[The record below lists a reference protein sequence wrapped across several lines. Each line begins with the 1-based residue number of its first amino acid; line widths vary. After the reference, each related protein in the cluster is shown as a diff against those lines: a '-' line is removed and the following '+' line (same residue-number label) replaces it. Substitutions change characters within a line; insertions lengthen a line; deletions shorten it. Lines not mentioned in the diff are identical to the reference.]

1 MPDLLH
7 AFECSTTISHEDP
20 LVRDHRVHGVRIL
33 PGVVFLDLVLR
44 ALKAQGFDTPSIE
57 LRNVLF
63 SEPIATTE
71 QFDRRVRLRFV
82 PQDAE
87 ARHWRVTAESSPV
100 PSGSDGPAGV
110 GVVEN
115 FRCEFQV
122 TREPFEGRLDVDA
135 LLKQATRTTDVDDA
149 YVYARGA
156 AIEHLEFMKGQGQL
170 YFHEG
175 GVLAA
180 LQLSRPAREHLED
193 FLLHPVLLDSSTLLP
208 FLFMQQ
214 RPELAL
220 QPFIPIHIE
229 SFRAVRAL
237 GERVFVHV
245 RESSTG
251 LVADDLFHSDIDFY
265 SREGQRLAS
274 LRKLS
279 TKRIRSEALISRLRR
294 PEGEARAPEPRAA
307 PAAPAT
313 AASDAPILDYLRGL
327 LASELSVA
335 PESLDETENFYSQGL
350 DSTHLLRVVRRLEQ
364 DLACKL
370 YPTLLFEHST
380 LRELADYL
388 SRHHAQGVAG
398 LAPRQPPAGR
408 AETPAPVRHEVL
420 VPAAPSPRTRL
431 DEPIA
436 IIGLAGRYP
445 QAADL
450 DAFWDNLQAGRDCI
464 TEVPKERWNHDR
476 WFDPNGKRP
485 GTTQGKWG
493 GFLQGIDQF
502 DARLFNLSPREVEL
516 MDPQERLFLETAW
529 QALEDSGQPG
539 GALRGQRVGVFVG
552 VMWGQYAL
560 LGLEETLKGH
570 PVAPSSFA
578 SSIAN
583 RVSYFFDFRGPSL
596 SLDTM
601 CSSSLTA
608 LHLARESLLRGE
620 CEQALVGGVNLMLH
634 PSKYVF
640 LSEHRML
647 SSDGRCRAF
656 GEGGSGYVPGE
667 GVGAV
672 LLKPLSRAEA
682 DGDFIHGVIRTTAVN
697 HGGRSNGYTVPDP
710 DVHAT
715 LISEALE
722 RSGVEPGTV
731 GYIEAHGT
739 GTSLGD
745 PIEISGLGK
754 AFRGRTAPEWSCA
767 IGSVKSNVGHLEA
780 AAGIAGIT
788 KVLLQLRHRKLAPS
802 LHARQLNPFIDFA
815 STPFRVQ
822 QELSD
827 WPAPTTLAGQP
838 APRRAGLSSFGAGG
852 ANAHVILEEYVAPR
866 ADAPPPERPRLV
878 VLSALK
884 EDRLRP
890 YAERLLRV
898 LDRQAAPGG
907 TAPRASLSQIAY
919 SSQIRGEPMPARL
932 AFVASS
938 LEALRVQLRSYL
950 EGTSLPADCFQGT
963 GRAAPSTA
971 SLSARGTE
979 APALRELA
987 ARWVEGQDVDWST
1000 LHPEGRPRRHP
1011 LPTYPFAW
1019 RSYWLPRTEHV
1030 ATSGGAPR
1038 RLHPL
1043 LGLNTSTFAAVRFST
1058 AFSATEPLLADHRVR
1073 GQPVLP
1079 GVVCLEM
1086 ALAAARLAGAGPVHG
1101 LRDITW
1107 ASPGVPSSDTATL
1120 DVSLE
1125 LQQEGEHLGFRL
1137 VGATGQLHAQG
1148 RLSRKESSG
1157 QRESRPAP
1165 GDIQARCPRLL
1176 SAEDC
1181 YRLLASRG
1189 LEYGE
1194 SLRPI
1199 RALHVGHDEAL
1210 AALHL
1215 PTAPAPVDVTLPPGL
1230 LDGALQAVIGL
1241 LAQEPEGGVA
1251 AAERTWL
1258 PFSLTA
1264 VHLHRPLPPEC
1275 FVHVTR
1281 KARRKDVE
1289 TFELCLLDGA
1299 GTVLVRMEDF
1309 AIREVRGPAREHLRV
1324 LGEAWVPEPL
1334 ERTSNEATGALLLF
1348 DHDTVLRDG
1357 LRGGTPRP
1365 VILVK
1370 PGTGFRSL
1378 GDGVYEIAPARTE
1391 DATLLLQA
1399 LRQEGR
1405 VPTAVIHAWTALHG
1419 SGPDQQSLEQVLEQG
1434 LQALISFTRTWLQSR
1449 PVPSLQLLCVEAG
1462 DETSSPHA
1470 ALSGFCKTI
1479 NREHGALRYRV
1490 VRLGDGVTRPAWELL
1505 LQELSLP
1512 HAADDLIRLDRTGRA
1527 RLRMQRLSLPD
1538 ADSTPLLR
1546 HRGVYLITGGRGGL
1560 GLLFARFLAQRFQAR
1575 LVLAGRAPEDA
1586 AVRDQLQTLAADG
1599 AEAVYLRAD
1608 VSRED
1613 EAQALVNATVS
1624 RFGALHGVIHSAGV
1638 LRDAMVAHKRP
1649 EDVTEVLR
1657 PKVHGALHLDL
1668 ATRQLPLDFFVL
1680 FSSLAGVIGN
1690 VGQCDYAFAN
1700 RYLDQLARRR
1710 AAQVARGQRHGRSL
1724 SIAWPLWRE
1733 GGMRVD
1739 AQVEQHL
1746 LRTLGMKPLGT
1757 RAGLDFFV
1765 RALHATEPVMAVVEG
1780 DLAAIDEAFALI
1792 QAPASAPLPPSS
1804 EAAPADMEAVLA
1816 TVAEVL
1822 RVDPAEVDPDASLED
1837 HGFDPT
1843 TLAVLSTRLGERMG
1857 RALSSRQLAEHASV
1871 RALCQTLA
1879 AVALPR
1885 PSVPAPAAPPSPRSE
1900 PQPVAPNGLLRDRV
1914 RAQVMGTAASILKM
1928 DVGDVDPDTDLRD
1941 FGFDSI
1947 SMTQLANRLRE
1958 QLGVDLTAAML
1969 FEHDRLG
1976 ALVEHLLATHREA
1989 LSARFPEERAPPS
2002 KPSVEVTA
2010 APEPPKPQPP
2020 ARTAPPKSVAGSS
2033 EPIAIIG
2040 MGGLFAQSPELG
2052 AFWRNLEQ
2060 GRDLIAE
2067 IPPER
2072 WDWRALEGNP
2082 LTEPNRTRVRWGS
2095 FIDPVEH
2102 FDAAFFRIT
2111 PREAALMDPQHRLFL
2126 QLAWNTLED
2135 AGYRPSSLAGSDTG
2149 VFVGIGTTDYHDL
2162 LRDFGIAADAHT
2174 ATGKAHS
2181 VLPNRLSFLLD
2192 LHGPSLPVETA
2203 CSSSLVAIHHAV
2215 QALRSGQC
2223 TLALV
2228 GGVNLLLSPQ
2238 LYFAFSRA
2246 GMLSEDGRCKTFDAS
2261 ANGYVRGEGLGAL
2274 LLKPLS
2280 RAEADGDTIHA
2291 VIRGTAINH
2300 GGRAQALTAPNPKS
2314 QADLLVAAYEDA
2326 RVDPATV
2333 GYIEAHGTGTSLGD
2347 PIEISGLRMAFERL
2361 YPRWQR
2367 PPPSRPHCA
2376 LGSVKTNIGHLETA
2390 AGIAGVLKV
2399 ALALRHRTLPAS
2411 LHFQQPNPQ
2420 LRLEGGPFYVNATT
2434 RPWPAPLD
2442 DAGVEGLRRA
2452 GVSSFGFG
2460 GTNAH
2465 VVLEEYRAAP
2475 RPPRTATRPQLVVLS
2490 ARDPALL
2497 RTTAER
2503 LREALRNPAA
2513 PHLEDL
2519 AYTLTV
2525 GREVLDERLATVV
2538 RDLDELAARLDGW
2551 LGRGTAEHVHVG
2563 SADGARLHES
2573 LLGGAAGAAF
2583 LEALFTGGE
2592 LDRLARLWVSGATSD
2607 LSRLYPL
2614 PSRRVSLPG
2623 SPFAQTRHWLLP
2635 GPADRLYVTGAATA
2649 PIAVPETAAP
2659 RDATPL
2665 EADGTWRGAL
2675 QFLTQALATTARL
2688 DPATLRPTAD
2698 FESYGMNSILIAE
2711 LHQKLEAAFGKLPI
2725 TLFFKYKNLADL
2737 AAYLGQE
2744 HGAQL
2749 QRLTRQAP
2757 GPSAT
2762 TAPPPEGP
2770 PPPAARVGPPEQ
2782 RPRSSPMPRDSVADG
2797 DIAIIGM
2804 SGRYP
2809 QAEDLEHYWRNL
2821 ETGKD
2826 CIEEIP
2832 TERWDYRPLFDA
2844 TRQEPGSIYAKWGG
2858 FLDRVDR
2865 FDAAFFQISPLI
2877 ARYMDPQERLFLE
2890 TAWAC
2895 MEDAGYTRAGL
2906 AKADAGDQRAP
2917 VGVFVGAT
2925 YNEYALFGAQ
2935 EWSRGHR
2942 IPFSTQSFSIA
2953 NRVSYALNLS
2963 GPSLTL
2969 DTACSSSLNAIHL
2982 ACESLRSGAC
2992 EVALAGG
2999 VNLSLHPS
3007 KYVML
3012 CANRFASSDGRCR
3025 SFAAGGDGYVPGE
3038 GVGAVLLKPLAMALR
3053 DGDTIHAVI
3062 KGSAHNHDGKTHG
3075 YTVPNPVA
3083 QTEVISTA
3091 LRRAGVDA
3099 RTLGYVEA
3107 HGTGTSLGDPIEV
3120 TGLTDAFRSHTPDR
3134 GFCAIGSVKAS
3145 IGHLES
3151 AAGIA
3156 QLHKVLLQMRHRRLA
3171 PTLIHGGQ
3179 LNPHIDFA
3187 STPFRVQREATPWHS
3202 RPGEPLRAGI
3212 SSFGAGG
3219 VNVHLVVESWE
3230 GPALRSFP
3238 LPARPQVLVLSAR
3251 TPERLRVQA
3260 RRLLDWLEA
3269 RPDWGLGE
3277 FEALAFTL
3285 QQGREAMSARLA
3297 FVASDLVITRERLRV
3312 YVAHAED
3319 SVALRAQGLFTATL
3333 SPSHVADAAPPE
3345 SELLALVAR
3354 HEHATLARTWAEG
3367 TPWPWRALYREH
3379 PPRRLRLPTY
3389 PFAGERHWIESSGP
3403 APTPPPPGAPPA
3415 PTSPEPRHRQS
3426 MREQLAH
3433 APQAERH
3440 ALLISLLGEAVARVL
3455 AYAPSTQPSPEEG
3468 FFDLGM
3474 ESVQATQLVEHLEGE
3489 LGIDL
3494 YPTLAFDHPTL
3505 RALADF
3511 LLERLPAV
3519 AEAPA
3524 ARRAEAPA
3532 EVVLARQEWRDAPCT
3547 ESPGRAPRGVLLV
3560 GGSEAHARAFREH
3573 LHAQGVEVPVVG
3585 ARLGQRFDAT
3595 GAEPEFDPA
3604 DARQVQQLLAA
3615 LSGRG
3620 LQPSHVFHLGALD
3633 ADFGKDPTLGFAQL
3647 LGIAQGMLA
3656 HTSDGAMRLGYLHAT
3671 VDGTHRP
3678 AHAALGG
3685 FCRALGLEAPRLGFQ
3700 TLALGPES
3708 SAPSEVA
3715 RLALANS
3722 GQDDVEIR
3730 YVADRRQVRE
3740 LVEPPHAPPR
3750 PSPLRQGGAYLLT
3763 GGAGGLGLLLAEHL
3777 VRTVQA
3783 RIALMGRGELD
3794 EARRLRLEALR
3805 GTGAQV
3811 FYIRAD
3817 VSDRDSAAR
3826 GLLEA
3831 CERLG
3836 TVHGIIHAAGATRDS
3851 LVAAKD
3857 PAQWA
3862 AVLGPKVHGTLHL
3875 DEASRHLPLDFFALF
3890 SSTAAITG
3898 NVGQSDYAFANAF
3911 LDAFAE
3917 EREARRAR
3925 GERRGRTV
3933 SFNWPLWAEG
3943 GMRVD
3948 ASTLRFMERRGGLT
3962 PLPTA
3967 LGLSVFE
3974 AGLAQDDC
3982 QRVVFH
3988 GARDVLVQRFG
3999 IRAKAVVPEAAP
4011 PSPPPAPAAGP
4022 RSSAPTPEGREPIAI
4037 IGMACRFPG
4046 GCDSPEALWRFL
4058 MEGGDAIV
4066 DVPRERW
4073 DPEAFFNADP
4083 DAAGRVYVRQ
4093 AGFLKEAP
4101 ALFDARL
4108 FGISP
4113 REAIDMDPQQ
4123 RLLLE
4128 VSWEALE
4135 RAGLAPDS
4143 LAGSPVGVFVGMGS
4157 AEYGLLPRAAGQFS
4171 AYSATGLAANIASGR
4186 ISHRLGLQ
4194 GPALTVDTACSSSL
4208 MAVHLA
4214 CDSLLRGESTVAL
4227 AGGVNL
4233 MLSPY
4238 TFVSLSRL
4246 RALAPDGRCKT
4257 FDASADGYGRAEG
4270 GGMIVLKRLADARRD
4285 GDPVL
4290 AVLLGSAANHDG
4302 ASSGLT
4308 VPNGLAQQALLRK
4321 ALESA
4326 HLEPQRISY
4335 VEAHGTGTSLGD
4347 PIEMQALGTVYGQR
4361 PASAEAFT
4369 VGAVKAHLGHL
4380 EAAAGIAGLIK
4391 TVLCLQHR
4399 TIPKQ
4404 PHLHQLNPHIRLER
4418 MRARLA
4424 WDTLRWDGE
4433 GRAAGV
4439 SAFGFSGT
4447 NVHVIVAEPP
4457 APPAPVASP
4466 PRPVHLL
4473 PLSARDDA
4481 ALRAQARAWREYLSR
4496 EPEHLLGAA
4505 CTAAVAARSH
4515 LEHRAAVVASDG
4527 AGLAAGLLALAEG
4540 HGAGGLL
4547 RGVVEQ
4553 AAIPRLALAIP
4564 HAGDLRATV
4573 AALSPVEPVFAAAFD
4588 ACGAVV
4594 AELSGGS
4601 PRMLE
4606 APEVT
4611 TFRARYA
4618 LLKLL
4623 GHWGYQPDALLA
4635 DGLGLYLAACEAG
4648 VLELRDALRCLL
4660 RDLGGLGAFTL
4671 EPGQLT
4677 EPRLRLLHTR
4687 TDALID
4693 ARKAARAD
4701 TWTQPALATG
4711 DWEAAL
4717 AGLASTERRIIV
4729 ALGDT
4734 ERPWLR
4740 ATSDEAPWRTLLD
4753 CVADLYTRGLAPARR
4768 PFTEGRARP
4777 ERPPPTYPFQRKPYW
4792 LPTLPVEVAPIGT
4805 DASGPPVFDG
4815 TPLHSPRRERE
4826 FAYRISY
4833 ARLPELADNHG
4844 VAHVGHLQELLTRAI
4859 RQHLDFTSF
4868 ALRDVR
4874 YLVALHV
4881 DPHEEREV
4889 RLGVEPLEGGRA
4901 RLLLHGRVDERGP
4914 WTLHAQAVLEHAAS
4928 TPDASGALPSLEQA
4942 TRWDGDTFY
4951 RRLEALSFDLGE
4963 SVKWVDAVDF
4973 REGEALARFRPRP
4986 RAEQPSHALGF
4997 HPGILDAC
5005 AQLFAVAGAAHLDER
5020 MRFMV
5025 VGWESFQLHH
5035 APASDTLLC
5044 HITFPE
5050 PPDANGNITGH
5061 FRLLDEA
5068 NRLVAEAR
5076 GHRLRLLSAER
5087 VAALEKAL
5095 QDTPRP
5101 QGPRSHEVRDAA
5113 AQHAAVVA
5121 FLTGRAAH
5129 HLQMEQ
5135 DAVTPHVPLR
5145 DLGLDSITGLSLRR
5159 DIEETL
5165 SLRVP
5170 AELLLEGPSIDNLT
5184 RALLRDLAP
5193 AERAPDAVP
5202 PATAPH
5208 SWFSHVVR
5216 RPRPRVRL
5224 FCFPYGG
5231 GGASLYLD
5239 WARLLPE
5246 HIEVWP
5252 IQLPGRETRIHEPPL
5267 HRLEDLLPQLE
5278 SALRPHLDLP
5288 FAFYGHSL
5296 GALLAYLLASRLRA
5310 RGLPQPEHLLVGGAS
5325 APFLSPGPFLEG
5337 LQQRF
5342 RAAGFQGVPD
5352 PGTREPLGPLLD
5364 IAMNTAEGRV
5374 MAGRDTDFARALLP
5388 MMLADL
5394 KLMEGYRYQP
5404 EAPFAF
5410 PITVMHGASDDRI
5423 TAEASSAWRA
5433 LTQGAFH
5440 QHVTPGD
5447 HFFLRPN
5454 QAQAWLLQRIASA
5467 LPPLLPTQASPL
5479 SA

>member
-1 MPDLLH
+1 MPDLIH
-7 AFECSTTISHEDP
+7 EFECSTTISHDDP

-44 ALKAQGFDTPSIE
+44 ALKAQGFDTATVE
-57 LRNVLF
+57 LRDVLF

-71 QFDRRVRLRFV
+71 DFDRRVRLRFR
-82 PQDAE
+82 PQDAKG
-87 ARHWRVTAESSPV
+87 RHWRVTAESSPL
-100 PSGSDGPAGV
+100 PSSGEEDASAPEFA
-110 GVVEN
+110 EN
-115 FRCEFQV
+115 FRCEVQFP
-122 TREPFEGRLDVDA
+122 REPLEGRLDVDA
-135 LLKQATRTTDVDDA
+135 LMKQATRTADVDDA
-149 YVYARGA
+149 YVYARDA
-156 AIEHLEFMKGQGQL
+156 AIEHLEFMKGQGRL

-180 LQLSRPAREHLED
+180 LHLSKPAREHLED

-229 SFRAVRAL
+229 SFRAARSL

-245 RESSTG
+245 REASTG
-251 LVADDLFHSDIDFY
+251 LVAGDLFHSDIDFY
-265 SREGQRLAS
+265 SPEGHRLAS
-274 LRKLS
+274 LHKLS

-294 PEGEARAPEPRAA
+294 SEGEARATQPRAV
-307 PAAPAT
+307 PAAPSRG
-313 AASDAPILDYLRGL
+313 ASASFVLDYLRDL

-335 PESLDETENFYSQGL
+335 PESLDDAENFYSQGL

-364 DLACKL
+364 DLERKL

-388 SRHHAQGVAG
+388 SRHHAEGVSG
-398 LAPRQPPAGR
+398 LGSRQPPPRSPPEPSPSR
-408 AETPAPVRHEVL
+408 ATPPAP
-420 VPAAPSPRTRL
+420 RTHL

-436 IIGLAGRYP
+436 IVGLAGRYP
-445 QAADL
+445 QAGDL

-464 TEVPKERWNHDR
+464 TEVPKERWNHER
-476 WFDPNGKRP
+476 WFDPTASRP

-502 DARLFNLSPREVEL
+502 DARLFNLSPREAEL

-529 QALEDSGQPG
+529 QVLEDAGQG
-539 GALRGQRVGVFVG
+539 GRTLRGQRVGVFVG

-620 CEQALVGGVNLMLH
+620 CDHALVGGVNLMLH

-640 LSEHRML
+640 LSEHHML
-647 SSDGRCRAF
+647 ASDGRCRAF

-667 GVGAV
+667 GVGAI

-682 DGDFIHGVIRTTAVN
+682 DGDFIHGVIRTSVVN

-754 AFRGRTAPEWSCA
+754 AFLGRTAPGWKCA
-767 IGSVKSNVGHLEA
+767 IGSVKSNIGHLEA
-780 AAGIAGIT
+780 AAGIASIS
-788 KVLLQLRHRKLAPS
+788 KVLLQLRHRKLVPS
-802 LHARQLNPFIDFA
+802 LHARHLNPFIDFA
-815 STPFRVQ
+815 ASPFQVQ
-822 QELSD
+822 QALGD
-827 WPAPTTLAGQP
+827 WPEPTTLAGQP
-838 APRRAGLSSFGAGG
+838 APRRAGVSSFGAGG
-852 ANAHVILEEYVAPR
+852 ANAHVILEEYVPSR
-866 ADAPPPERPRLV
+866 PDAPMPERPRLV
-878 VLSALK
+878 VLSAPK

-890 YAERLLRV
+890 QAERLLRL
-898 LDRQAAPGG
+898 LDRQAAPGN
-907 TAPRASLSQIAY
+907 TAARASLGRIAY
-919 SSQIRGEPMPARL
+919 SSQMRGEPMAARL
-932 AFVASS
+932 AFVSS
-938 LEALRVQLRSYL
+938 DLEVLRGQLRRYL
-950 EGTSLPADCFQGT
+950 EGPALPEDCFQATVRPGS
-963 GRAAPSTA
+963 PSGA
-971 SLSARGTE
+971 LSARGTD

-987 ARWVEGQDVDWST
+987 ARWVEGQDVDWAT

-1011 LPTYPFAW
+1011 LPTHPFAW
-1019 RSYWLPRTEHV
+1019 RSYWLPRTEPV
-1030 ATSGGAPR
+1030 ATSTGSSSRP
-1038 RLHPL
+1038 HPL
-1043 LGLNTSTFAAVRFST
+1043 LERNTSTLATVRFST
-1058 AFSATEPLLADHRVR
+1058 TFSATEPLLADHRVR
-1073 GQPVLP
+1073 GQAVLP

-1086 ALAAARLAGAGPVHG
+1086 ALAAARLAGATSVHA

-1107 ASPGVPSSDTATL
+1107 ASPGVPSPERATL

-1125 LQQEGEHLGFRL
+1125 LQVEGEHLGFRL
-1137 VGATGQLHAQG
+1137 VGTDGTLHAQG
-1148 RLSRKESSG
+1148 RLSSG
-1157 QRESRPAP
+1157 EAPRPPEALQVP
-1165 GDIQARCPRLL
+1165 GEVQARCSHLL
-1176 SAEDC
+1176 SSEAC
-1181 YRLLASRG
+1181 YRLLAARG

-1194 SLRPI
+1194 SLRPLLS
-1199 RALHVGHDEAL
+1199 LHVGRDEAL
-1210 AALHL
+1210 AALRL
-1215 PTAPAPVDVTLPPGL
+1215 PGPHPAPGDVTLPPGL

-1241 LAQEPEGGVA
+1241 LAQEPEEGA
-1251 AAERTWL
+1251 STSDRTWL
-1258 PFSLTA
+1258 PFSLGA

-1289 TFELCLLDGA
+1289 TFELCLLDSA
-1299 GTVLVRMEDF
+1299 GTLLVRLEDF
-1309 AIREVRGPAREHLRV
+1309 AIREVRGPARESLRV
-1324 LGEAWVPEPL
+1324 LGEAWMPEPL
-1334 ERTSNEATGALLLF
+1334 ERASSEPTGALLLF
-1348 DHDTVLRDG
+1348 DRDTLLRDA
-1357 LRGGTPRP
+1357 LRGRLQGP
-1365 VILVK
+1365 VILAR
-1370 PGTGFRSL
+1370 PGMGFRSL
-1378 GDGVYEIAPARTE
+1378 GDDVYELAPGRPE
-1391 DATLLLQA
+1391 DVERLLQS

-1405 VPTAVIHAWTALHG
+1405 VPTAAIHAWTGQRLAG
-1419 SGPDQQSLEQVLEQG
+1419 AEPQSLEEALEQG
-1434 LQALISFTRTWLQSR
+1434 LHSLISFTRVWLKAR
-1449 PVPSLQLLCVEAG
+1449 PVAPLQLLCLESG

-1479 NREHGALRYRV
+1479 NHEHAALRYRV
-1490 VRLGDGVTRPAWELL
+1490 VRLDERSARPAADLL
-1505 LQELSLP
+1505 LQELARP
-1512 HAADDLIRLDRTGRA
+1512 TAPDDEVHLGPTGRA
-1527 RLRMQRLSLPD
+1527 RLRMQRRVLPESD
-1538 ADSTPLLR
+1538 TTPLLR
-1546 HRGVYLITGGRGGL
+1546 ERGVYLITGGRGGL

-1575 LVLAGRAPEDA
+1575 LVLVGRAPEDA
-1586 AVRDQLQTLAADG
+1586 AVREQLQSLTAHG
-1599 AEAVYLRAD
+1599 AQAVYLRAD
-1608 VSRED
+1608 VSRGD
-1613 EAQALVNATVS
+1613 EVEALVQQTVG
-1624 RFGALHGVIHSAGV
+1624 RFGTLHGVIHSAGV
-1638 LRDAMVAHKRP
+1638 LRDAMVAQKRP

-1657 PKVHGALHLDL
+1657 PKVHGALHLDH
-1668 ATRQLPLDFFVL
+1668 ATRHLPLDFFVL
-1680 FSSLAGVIGN
+1680 FSSLAGIIGN

-1700 RYLDQLARRR
+1700 RYLDRLARRR
-1710 AAQVARGQRHGRSL
+1710 SAQVLQGQRHGRSL

-1739 AQVEQHL
+1739 AHVEQHL
-1746 LRTLGMKPLGT
+1746 LRTLGMKPLST
-1757 RAGLDFFV
+1757 QAGLDFFV
-1765 RALHATEPVMAVVEG
+1765 RALHSTEPVLAVVEG
-1780 DLAAIDEAFALI
+1780 DVTAIDEAFQVL
-1792 QAPASAPLPPSS
+1792 QAPAASPPPTPSRT
-1804 EAAPADMEAVLA
+1804 AAPAAMDEVVSTIAAVLG
-1816 TVAEVL
+1816 VAPS
-1822 RVDPAEVDPDASLED
+1822 DVDPDASLED
-1837 HGFDPT
+1837 HGFEPT
-1843 TLAVLSTRLGERMG
+1843 TLTVLGTRLAERLG
-1857 RALSSRQLAEHASV
+1857 RTLSARHLAEHTSV

-1879 AVALPR
+1879 AEAPPHTAAR
-1885 PSVPAPAAPPSPRSE
+1885 PVPPAPPVPPGAASG
-1900 PQPVAPNGLLRDRV
+1900 QPVRPTGVTHGRLRDRV
-1914 RAQVMGTAASILKM
+1914 RTRVVETAASILKM
-1928 DVGDVDPDTDLRD
+1928 DVADVDPDTDLRD

-1947 SMTQLANRLRE
+1947 SMTQLANRLRD
-1958 QLGVDLTAAML
+1958 QLHVDLTAAML

-1976 ALVEHLLATHREA
+1976 ALVEHLLATHHEA
-1989 LSARFPEERAPPS
+1989 LSTRFPDESPAPAPAAVPS
-2002 KPSVEVTA
+2002 IPEQA
-2010 APEPPKPQPP
+2010 ARRPTPRPTPPN
-2020 ARTAPPKSVAGSS
+2020 AGLVAS

-2040 MGGLFAQSPELG
+2040 MGGHFAHSPDLG
-2052 AFWRNLEQ
+2052 TFWRNLEQ
-2060 GRDLIAE
+2060 GRDLIEE
-2067 IPPER
+2067 IPPTR
-2072 WDWRALEGNP
+2072 WDWRALAGNP
-2082 LTEPNRTRVRWGS
+2082 LTEPNRTHIKWGS
-2095 FIDPVEH
+2095 FIDEVEH

-2126 QLAWNTLED
+2126 QLAWNTVED
-2135 AGYRPSSLAGSDTG
+2135 AGYRPSSLAGSKTG

-2162 LRDFGIAADAHT
+2162 LRDSGVAADAHT

-2238 LYFAFSRA
+2238 LYFGFSRA

-2300 GGRAQALTAPNPKS
+2300 GGRAQALTAPNPRS

-2326 RVDPATV
+2326 QVDPATV

-2347 PIEISGLRMAFERL
+2347 PIEVMGLRTAFERL
-2361 YPRWQR
+2361 SPRWDR
-2367 PPPSRPHCA
+2367 PLPPQPHCA

-2390 AGIAGVLKV
+2390 AGIAGILKV
-2399 ALALRHRTLPAS
+2399 VLSLRHRTLPAS
-2411 LHFQQPNPQ
+2411 LHFQTPNPQ
-2420 LRLEGGPFYVNATT
+2420 LRLEGGPFYVNAHT

-2442 DAGVEGLRRA
+2442 GGGQEGPRRA

-2465 VVLEEYRAAP
+2465 VVLEEYRAEP
-2475 RPPRTATRPQLVVLS
+2475 RPVGAPSQPQLVVLS
-2490 ARDPALL
+2490 ARDPDLL
-2497 RTTAER
+2497 RRSAEQ
-2503 LREALRNPAA
+2503 LREALRGTHA

-2525 GREVLDERLATVV
+2525 GREVQAERLAIVA
-2538 RDLDELAARLDGW
+2538 RDLDELTARLDGW
-2551 LGRGTAEHVHVG
+2551 LGRGAAEHVYTG
-2563 SADGARLHES
+2563 SAEQSALHES

-2583 LEALFTGGE
+2583 LDALITGGE
-2592 LDRLARLWVSGATSD
+2592 LERLARLWVSGALQD
-2607 LSRLYPL
+2607 LSRLHPL
-2614 PSRRVSLPG
+2614 ARRRVSLPG
-2623 SPFAQTRHWLLP
+2623 SPFARTRHWLLS
-2635 GPADRLYVTGAATA
+2635 GPVERLFVMGTAPAPVAPVEVPERQPPPSDAGALEATA
-2649 PIAVPETAAP
+2649 PW
-2659 RDATPL
+2659 RDTL
-2665 EADGTWRGAL
+2665 H
-2675 QFLTQALATTARL
+2675 FLTQALATTARL
-2688 DPATLRPTAD
+2688 NPAALQPQAD

-2711 LHQKLEAAFGKLPI
+2711 LHQKLEASFGKLPI

-2737 AAYLGQE
+2737 AAYLSE
-2744 HGAQL
+2744 AHGEQV
-2749 QRLTRQAP
+2749 QRLARQGALPSPAKAP
-2757 GPSAT
+2757 EPV
-2762 TAPPPEGP
+2762 
-2770 PPPAARVGPPEQ
+2770 R
-2782 RPRSSPMPRDSVADG
+2782 G
-2797 DIAIIGM
+2797 DIAVIGM

-2809 QAEDLEHYWRNL
+2809 QAEDLEHFWRNL
-2821 ETGKD
+2821 EAGRD

-2832 TERWDYRPLFDA
+2832 SERWDYRPLFDA
-2844 TRQEPGSIYAKWGG
+2844 TRREPGSIYAKWGG

-2865 FDAAFFQISPLI
+2865 FDAAFFQISPLV

-2890 TAWAC
+2890 TAWSC
-2895 MEDAGYTRAGL
+2895 VEDAGYTRAGL
-2906 AKADAGDQRAP
+2906 ARADAGDQRAP
-2917 VGVFVGAT
+2917 VGVFVGVT

-2935 EWSRGHR
+2935 EWARGHR
-2942 IPFSTQSFSIA
+2942 IPFNTQSFSIA

-2992 EVALAGG
+2992 EVAIAGG

-3025 SFAAGGDGYVPGE
+3025 SFAEGGDGYVPGE
-3038 GVGAVLLKPLAMALR
+3038 GVGAVLLKPLALALR

-3120 TGLTDAFRSHTPDR
+3120 TGLTDAFRGHTQDR

-3171 PTLIHGGQ
+3171 PTLIHGGR

-3187 STPFRVQREATPWHS
+3187 STPFQVQREATPWNA

-3219 VNVHLVVESWE
+3219 VNVHLIVESWDA
-3230 GPALRSFP
+3230 PPPRSSP
-3238 LPARPQVLVLSAR
+3238 PSMRPGVIVLSAR

-3260 RRLLDWLEA
+3260 RRLLDVLET
-3269 RPDWGLGE
+3269 RTDWGAGE

-3285 QQGREAMSARLA
+3285 QEGREAMSARLA
-3297 FVASDLVITRERLRV
+3297 FVAQDLVTTRDRLRT
-3312 YVAHAED
+3312 YLAHEAD
-3319 SVALRAQGLFTATL
+3319 PAALQAQGIFTATL
-3333 SPSHVADAAPPE
+3333 TSSQVAETAPSR
-3345 SELLALVAR
+3345 SGLLALVER
-3354 HEHATLARTWAEG
+3354 GEHTSLARAWIQG
-3367 TPWPWRALYREH
+3367 THWPWRALYGEQ
-3379 PPRRLRLPTY
+3379 PPRKLRLPTY

-3403 APTPPPPGAPPA
+3403 SSPTTPPAGPPPA
-3415 PTSPEPRHRQS
+3415 AARPEPRHNLS
-3426 MREQLAH
+3426 MREQLGQ

-3440 ALLISLLGEAVARVL
+3440 TLLLHLIGEVVARVL
-3455 AYAPSTQPSPEEG
+3455 AFAPSTRPSPDEG

-3474 ESVQATQLVEHLEGE
+3474 ESVQATQLVEQLETE
-3489 LGIDL
+3489 LGL
-3494 YPTLAFDHPTL
+3494 EFYPTLAFDHPTP

-3511 LLERLPAV
+3511 LLERLPTV

-3524 ARRAEAPA
+3524 ELRVEAPA
-3532 EVVLARQEWRDAPCT
+3532 QVVLAQQQWRDAPFAA
-3547 ESPGRAPRGVLLV
+3547 SPGSAPRGVVLV
-3560 GGSEAHARAFREH
+3560 GGDERHANAFREH
-3573 LHAQGVEVPVVG
+3573 LRARGLEVPVVS
-3585 ARLGQRFDAT
+3585 ARLGQRFAETDA
-3595 GAEPEFDPA
+3595 GPEFDPA
-3604 DARQVQQLLAA
+3604 DARQVRQVLASLNA
-3615 LSGRG
+3615 RG
-3620 LQPSHVFHLGALD
+3620 VQPSHVFHLGALD
-3633 ADFGKDPTLGFAQL
+3633 EDSGKKPTLGFEHL
-3647 LGIAQGMLA
+3647 LGLAQGMLA
-3656 HTSDGAMRLGYLHAT
+3656 HTSDAVMRLGYLHPTEDA
-3671 VDGTHRP
+3671 VRP
-3678 AHAALGG
+3678 PADAALGG

-3700 TLALGPES
+3700 TLALGPE
-3708 SAPSEVA
+3708 ARTPSEVA

-3722 GQDDVEIR
+3722 AQDDVEAR
-3730 YVADRRQVRE
+3730 YIADRRQVRE
-3740 LVEPPHAPPR
+3740 LVELPPATPR
-3750 PSPLRQGGAYLLT
+3750 PSPLRHGGAYLIT

-3783 RIALMGRGELD
+3783 RIALTGRGELD

-3805 GTGAQV
+3805 ATGAEV
-3811 FYIRAD
+3811 FYVRAD

-3826 GLLEA
+3826 GVREA

-3836 TVHGIIHAAGATRDS
+3836 TVHGIIHAAGVTRDA
-3851 LVAAKD
+3851 LVTAKEKE
-3857 PAQWA
+3857 QWA

-3911 LDAFAE
+3911 LDAFAV

-3925 GERRGRTV
+3925 GERHGRTV

-3948 ASTLRFMERRGGLT
+3948 ARTLRFMERRGGLT

-3974 AGLAQDDC
+3974 EALAQEGC

-3988 GARDVLVQRFG
+3988 GARDTIVQRFG
-3999 IRAKAVVPEAAP
+3999 IRDGAVARE
-4011 PSPPPAPAAGP
+4011 PAPAAEVP
-4022 RSSAPTPEGREPIAI
+4022 LHAPAPVSAPRPAPAPTGGHEPIAI

-4058 MEGGDAIV
+4058 LEGGDAIV
-4066 DVPRERW
+4066 DVPARRW
-4073 DPEAFFNADP
+4073 DTEAFFHADP
-4083 DAAGRVYVRQ
+4083 DTAGSIYVRQ
-4093 AGFLKEAP
+4093 AGFLREP
-4101 ALFDARL
+4101 PEDFDARL

-4113 REAIDMDPQQ
+4113 REAADMDPQQ

-4157 AEYGLLPRAAGQFS
+4157 AEYALLPRAAGQFN
-4171 AYSATGLAANIASGR
+4171 AYTATGLAANIASGR
-4186 ISHRLGLQ
+4186 IAHRLGLQ

-4214 CDSLLRGESTVAL
+4214 CASLLRGESTVAL

-4238 TFVSLSRL
+4238 TFVSLCRL

-4326 HLEPQRISY
+4326 GLEPQRISY

-4347 PIEMQALGTVYGQR
+4347 PIEMQALGAVYGQR
-4361 PASAEAFT
+4361 PASVDAFT
-4369 VGAVKAHLGHL
+4369 VGALKANLGHL

-4399 TIPKQ
+4399 AIPKQ
-4404 PHLHQLNPHIRLER
+4404 PHLRQLNPHIRLER
-4418 MRARLA
+4418 MRARLP
-4424 WDTLRWDGE
+4424 WDTLQWDAE
-4433 GRAAGV
+4433 GRTAGV

-4447 NVHVIVAEPP
+4447 NVHVIVGEPP
-4457 APPAPVASP
+4457 ASP
-4466 PRPVHLL
+4466 PPPDSRQRPMHLL
-4473 PLSARDDA
+4473 PLSARDDT
-4481 ALRAQARAWREYLSR
+4481 ALRALARSWGEHLSR
-4496 EPEHLLGAA
+4496 EPEHLLGATCA
-4505 CTAAVAARSH
+4505 AAVSARGH
-4515 LEHRAAVVASDG
+4515 LEHRAAVVASNG
-4527 AGLAAGLLALAEG
+4527 EELRAGLLALAEG
-4540 HGAGGLL
+4540 ARVDGLL

-4553 AAIPRLALAIP
+4553 AAIPRLAFAIP

-4573 AALSPVEPVFAAAFD
+4573 AALYPVEPVFAAAFD
-4588 ACGAVV
+4588 ACGTVA
-4594 AELSGGS
+4594 AELSGGA
-4601 PRMLE
+4601 PRVME
-4606 APEVT
+4606 ARELT

-4635 DGLGLYLAACEAG
+4635 DGLGLHVAACEAG
-4648 VLELRDALRCLL
+4648 VLMLRDALRCLL
-4660 RDLGGLGAFTL
+4660 RDLGLHGAFTL
-4671 EPGQLT
+4671 EPEQLAA
-4677 EPRLRLLHTR
+4677 PRLRLLITR

-4693 ARKAARAD
+4693 AREATHAD
-4701 TWTQPALATG
+4701 TWAEPSIATG
-4711 DWEAAL
+4711 DWDAAL
-4717 AGLASTERRIIV
+4717 AGLASPERRIIV

-4734 ERPWLR
+4734 GRPWLP
-4740 ATSDEAPWRTLLD
+4740 ATSEDAPWRTLLE
-4753 CVADLYTRGLAPARR
+4753 CVAQLHTRGLAPARR
-4768 PFTEGRARP
+4768 PFTEGMPRP

-4792 LPTLPVEVAPIGT
+4792 LPTPPVEARPGGT
-4805 DASGPPVFDG
+4805 KSVQGHVFDG
-4815 TPLHSPRRERE
+4815 TPLHSPRRDRE
-4826 FAYRISY
+4826 FAYQLSH

-4844 VAHVGHLQELLTRAI
+4844 IAHVGHWQELLTRAI
-4859 RQHLDFTSF
+4859 RQHLGFTSF

-4881 DPHEEREV
+4881 APDEEREL
-4889 RLGVEPLEGGRA
+4889 RLGVEPLEGDRSK
-4901 RLLLHGRVDERGP
+4901 LLLHGRADPRGT
-4914 WTLHAQAVLEHAAS
+4914 WTLHVQAVLERAVQTPETPAA
-4928 TPDASGALPSLEQA
+4928 PPLLEGG
-4942 TRWDGDTFY
+4942 TRWDGATFY
-4951 RRLEALSFDLGE
+4951 RRLAELSFDLGE
-4963 SVKWVDAVDF
+4963 SVKWVEEVRF
-4973 REGEALARFRPRP
+4973 RDGEALARFRPRH
-4986 RAEQPSHALGF
+4986 RTEQSSHALGF

-5005 AQLFAVAGAAHLDER
+5005 AQLFAVAGAAHLAER

-5035 APASDTLLC
+5035 APADETLWC
-5044 HITFPE
+5044 HITFPG
-5050 PPDANGNITGH
+5050 PPDANGRITGH
-5061 FRLLDEA
+5061 FRLLDSA

-5076 GHRLRLLSAER
+5076 GHQLRLLSTEH
-5087 VAALEKAL
+5087 VEALEKAL
-5095 QDTPRP
+5095 HEDAPAERPRL
-5101 QGPRSHEVRDAA
+5101 QGPLAGMDPDARRA
-5113 AQHAAVVA
+5113 KVVA
-5121 FLTGRAAH
+5121 FLSARAAH
-5129 HLQMEQ
+5129 HLQLEQ
-5135 DAVTPHVPLR
+5135 DALGLQVPLR

-5170 AELLLEGPSIDNLT
+5170 AEVLLEGPSIDSLT
-5184 RALLRDLAP
+5184 RALLHDLAP
-5193 AERAPDAVP
+5193 AQGAPAP
-5202 PATAPH
+5202 LPGTAGAEPGD
-5208 SWFSHVVR
+5208 WFAHVVR
-5216 RPRPRVRL
+5216 RPRPRMRL

-5239 WARLLPE
+5239 WARLPE

-5252 IQLPGRETRIHEPPL
+5252 VQLPGRESRIHESPL
-5267 HRLEDLLPQLE
+5267 HRLEALLPQLE
-5278 SALRPHLDLP
+5278 AALRPQLDLP

-5296 GALLAYLLASRLRA
+5296 GALIAFLVASRLRA
-5310 RGLPQPEHLLVGGAS
+5310 QGLPQPEHLIVGGAS
-5325 APFLSPGPFLEG
+5325 APFLCPGPFLDG
-5337 LQQRF
+5337 LQRRF
-5342 RAAGFQGVPD
+5342 REAGFDGVPD
-5352 PGTREPLGPLLD
+5352 PGTREPLAPLLD
-5364 IAMNTAEGRV
+5364 IAMNTSEGRM

-5404 EAPFAF
+5404 EPPFAF
-5410 PITVMHGASDDRI
+5410 PITVLHGASDDRI
-5423 TAEASSAWRA
+5423 TDEASSSWRA
-5433 LTQGAFH
+5433 LTLGAFH
-5440 QHVTPGD
+5440 RHVTPGD
-5447 HFFLRPN
+5447 HFFLRAN

-5467 LPPLLPTQASPL
+5467 LSTQTPSFPP
-5479 SA
+5479 